1 MRYGDY
7 TVTGSAY
14 SSVFVWLT
22 SQAVPCASSARV
34 LYLSIYAGLPVSG
47 ETNKNQ
53 NYAYI
58 TLLFRR
64 LLEASVNTEHVF
76 TWLNT
81 NGHTCDS
88 APCSCISSTTT
99 TIYKTA

>member
-1 MRYGDY
+1 MVIIRSLAQRIAPYFSGLP
-7 TVTGSAY
+7 VKQSA
-14 SSVFVWLT
+14 
-22 SQAVPCASSARV
+22 CASSARV

-47 ETNKNQ
+47 ERNKNQ
-53 NYAYI
+53 NYAYV

-81 NGHTCDS
+81 NGHTR
-88 APCSCISSTTT
+88 
-99 TIYKTA
+99 TALLMYIVHHNDNL